1 MGNGEKIDLALMYVL
16 HMSKGEVNESTA
28 RERKIRFSG
37 GTASDERIFR
47 LWRTDISSGG
57 QKSSRKKRR

>member
-28 RERKIRFSG
+28 RERKYAFP
-37 GTASDERIFR
+37 AALPQMKEYFVC
-47 LWRTDISSGG
+47 
-57 QKSSRKKRR
+57 